1 VSWQRVRGHE
11 KIVEGFGRLVQR
23 GRLGHAYLFAGP
35 SGIGKRLFAEELGK
49 ALLCEGRDDDRF
61 EACDVCPSCKQMD
74 ASTHPDFTVVARP
87 EESLEFPI
95 DSIRALS
102 RSFALKSARGKGKVA
117 VLDDADDLNDAAANC
132 FLKTLEEPPPR
143 SLLLL
148 IATNTDLQI
157 PTIVSRCQIVR
168 FQPLGLPL
176 VKELVQAKVEDPQL
190 VERLVRLS
198 DGSPGRAIALADPDL
213 WAFRRTLI
221 GGIAKSPIDGASLA
235 RQWIAHVEEAGKESG
250 AQRRRASLGVQFVI
264 EFLEA
269 ALILSSGGTPRV
281 VEQQDMADLERL
293 VSRTNPDVLIKA
305 LDRCFDASVHINR
318 RVQLVLVL
326 ESVVDALASRLN

>member
-11 KIVEGFGRLVQR
+11 KIVEGFGRLVRR

-35 SGIGKRLFAEELGK
+35 SGIGKRLFAQELAK

-61 EACDVCPSCKQMD
+61 EACDGCPSCKQMD
-74 ASTHPDFTVVARP
+74 AGTHPDFMVVARP
-87 EESLEFPI
+87 EESLELPI
-95 DSIRALS
+95 ESIRELS

-148 IATNTDLQI
+148 IATSSELQI

-176 VKELVQAKVEDPQL
+176 VKQLVQAKVDDPQL
-190 VERLVRLS
+190 VDRLVRLG
-198 DGSPGRAIALADPDL
+198 DGSPGRALALADPDL
-213 WAFRRTLI
+213 WGFRRTLI
-221 GGIAKSPIDGASLA
+221 NAIAQSPIDGASLA
-235 RQWIAHVEEAGKESG
+235 RKWIEHVEDAGKESA
-250 AQRRRASLGVQFVI
+250 AQRRRGSLSIQFLI

-269 ALILSSGGTPRV
+269 ALIVSSGGTPRL
-281 VEQQDMADLERL
+281 VEQEDTTDLRRL
-293 VSRTNPDVLIKA
+293 VDRTSPDALIQA
-305 LDRCFDASVHINR
+305 LDRCFDASSHIER

-326 ESVVDALASRLN
+326 ESLVDALVGKLN